1 MRMFSVS
8 AALKKEACSCSYH
21 MIEAVSALF
30 PLLWI
35 LDVTVIYFFAGYSPN
50 MMSFLPKRH
59 NIVEALRS
67 SVNHSAVRVPSL
79 GGTQPGTF
87 RLLFPQPL
95 LWLKPHIEPH
105 GRRCHTADVV
115 AIVRKA
121 FATFESILAQINDI
135 IGIVSCCFPPLR
147 KLSSWVNSSQICCR
161 FLLTG
166 VHMQPLIYLMILV
179 WTLRLSGKAHC
190 AF

>member
-1 MRMFSVS
+1 
-8 AALKKEACSCSYH
+8 

-35 LDVTVIYFFAGYSPN
+35 LAVTVIYLHAL
-50 MMSFLPKRH
+50 M
-59 NIVEALRS
+59 EAFRR
-67 SVNHSAVRVPSL
+67 SVNHSAVRCNTAGNISSSL
-79 GGTQPGTF
+79 F
-87 RLLFPQPL
+87 FPQPL

-105 GRRCHTADVV
+105 GRRRHIADVV
-115 AIVRKA
+115 AIVRKMS
-121 FATFESILAQINDI
+121 ATFESLLAQINDI
-135 IGIVSCCFPPLR
+135 IGIVSSCFPPLR
-147 KLSSWVNSSQICCR
+147 KLSSWLNSSQICCR

-166 VHMQPLIYLMILV
+166 VHMRPLIYFMILV